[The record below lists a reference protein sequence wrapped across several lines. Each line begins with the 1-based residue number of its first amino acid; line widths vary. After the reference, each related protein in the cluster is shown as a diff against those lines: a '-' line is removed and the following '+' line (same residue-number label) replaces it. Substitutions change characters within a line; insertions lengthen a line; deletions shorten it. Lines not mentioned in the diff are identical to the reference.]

1 MFHRICVEG
10 KKRLDSGQESLG
22 AAATAAPEESNIFI
36 WQFGVLGIFFFVQFE
51 QIHFGIQIN
60 TF

>member
-10 KKRLDSGQESLG
+10 GKRLDTDSGQESLG

-36 WQFGVLGIFFFVQFE
+36 WQFGVLGIFFFA
-51 QIHFGIQIN
+51 I
-60 TF
+60 